1 MSEANEKSSVNLSSP
16 FRGGRARVWM
26 LAFLL
31 FPFVACNTGGTR
43 KLNRKLTVWR
53 KDKLP
58 YGTSVAYDNLQ
69 YLFPDAEITLNK
81 HSPSDLKSPVNLSMS
96 SETKETAKKAYIVI
110 ASRVLPDPA
119 EINSIMNFVGQ
130 GNHVFLSAFEFSDSL
145 LHLLNCKPAPR
156 LYAPGEADSMRL
168 SIYNPVSYD
177 SLSFAYPGAAY
188 DNWVTSLDSQY
199 ATILGRD
206 SKGRPDLLKFNYKG
220 GGTIFL
226 QFAPTA
232 FTNFFLLHKQNKA
245 YYDNALSYL
254 PVSAKEVIWDEYF
267 RYERKDN
274 NFSAFQ
280 YILSNSSLRWA
291 FWLALLLFLLIY
303 LFESKR
309 KQRMV
314 PVVEGLRNNSLDFV
328 KTIGRLYY
336 QRRDN
341 HNLALKMSAHFL
353 DHVRTRYNLPV
364 TTPDADFIERLSY
377 KTGYPKET
385 LQDLVTDIQRLQLES
400 VVTDEELLAFHRKI
414 DTFYKHA

>member
-1 MSEANEKSSVNLSSP
+1 MSGRHKNISDFPNSP
-16 FRGGRARVWM
+16 FRGWGGL
-26 LAFLL
+26 LALL
-31 FPFVACNTGGTR
+31 LLPFVACNTGGTK
-43 KLNRKLTVWR
+43 KLNRKVTVWR

-58 YGTSVAYDNLQ
+58 YGTSVAYENLQ
-69 YLFPDAEITLNK
+69 YLFPEAEITLNK
-81 HSPSDLKSPVNLSMS
+81 NSPSDLKSPVNVSTS
-96 SETKETAKKAYIVI
+96 SETSGAAKKAYIVI

-130 GNHVFLSAFEFSDSL
+130 GNHVFMAAFQFSDSL

-156 LYAPGEADSMRL
+156 LYGVGETDSMRL

-188 DNWVTSLDSQY
+188 DNWVSSLDSQY

-206 SKGRPDLLKFNYKG
+206 AKGRPDLVKFSYKG
-220 GGTIFL
+220 GGTLFL

-254 PVSAKEVIWDEYF
+254 PVSVTEVIWDEYF
-267 RYERKDN
+267 RYEQKN
-274 NFSAFQ
+274 NSFSAFQ
-280 YILSNSSLRWA
+280 YILSNPSLRWA
-291 FWLALLLFLLIY
+291 FWLLLLLFALIY

-364 TTPDADFIERLSY
+364 TTPDAGFIERLSY
-377 KTGYPKET
+377 KTGYPKEQ
-385 LQDLVTDIQRLQLES
+385 LQDLVTDIQRLQIEPSL
-400 VVTDEELLAFHRKI
+400 TDEELLAFNRKI
-414 DTFYKHA
+414 DTFYKHV